1 MSMHDFTFNGQ
12 SLLSL
17 GGRIVQ
23 PPVHTVARRSVE
35 RVKLY
40 GRSGDEIIDNESYD
54 NVDFSLKIALLPHL
68 TQRTAHDLAYAV
80 IDWLAP
86 LQNGYYIYT
95 DTCNPGYFTK
105 AVLTNIDEIR
115 RDLRTLLTAT
125 LKFSREPYWYS
136 DAGAVAIATTNGRLT
151 LTNPEAYAAEPVIK
165 ITYTGTA
172 SSNYGFRLW
181 VNNVMLSYNEITVG
195 GFTPEQYLDGV
206 AKQHYK
212 LSDGQKIY
220 LSNLLSPDI
229 PAASDSS
236 YAARLE
242 QYATIDG
249 QDFIMTVTPNWRRL

>member
-1 MSMHDFTFNGQ
+1 MHDFTFNGQ

-23 PPVHTVARRSVE
+23 PPVHTVARRSTE

-86 LQNGYYIYT
+86 LQNGYYVYT

-125 LKFSREPYWYS
+125 LKFSRVPFWYS
-136 DAGAVAIATTNGRLT
+136 NSGTEPATAEGGFLT
-151 LTNPEAYAAEPVIK
+151 LVNPELYAAEPVI
-165 ITYTGTA
+165 TARYTGST
-172 SSNYGFRLW
+172 SNNLKYYIW
-181 VNNVMLSYNEITVG
+181 VDDVQLPEAFVLGGITPV
-195 GFTPEQYLDGV
+195 FYLDGV
-206 AKQHYK
+206 RRQHYTVD
-212 LSDGQKIY
+212 SGQKRY
-220 LSNLLSPDI
+220 LSSVLPPDI
-229 PAASDSS
+229 PPAGTVS
-236 YAARLE
+236 YKARLE
-242 QYATIDG
+242 GKSFGADNVL
-249 QDFIMTVTPNWRRL
+249 TVTPNWRRL